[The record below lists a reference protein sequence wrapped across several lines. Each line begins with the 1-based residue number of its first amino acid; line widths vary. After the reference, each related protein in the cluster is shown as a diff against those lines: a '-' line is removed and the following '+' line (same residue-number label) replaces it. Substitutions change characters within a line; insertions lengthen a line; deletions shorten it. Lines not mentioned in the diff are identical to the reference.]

1 MSLSRVFKNRLTSCM
16 MNTSASAVFMLL
28 ALHSAMSYGSIANEP
43 LATSSGAP
51 PNIFFI
57 LDDSGSMDR
66 EQMPDSLFGE
76 GYDDIDSSGDYGS
89 YQDGSD
95 AQHKWYWSSEVNTI
109 YFDPEK
115 SYEPPMKADGSGQF
129 PDQDYTNAR
138 KNGYNP
144 GTGDNLTNDYAHSSW
159 NSIEGGAFYYEFDD
173 TVEGCDSDEEIGL
186 RDNKCYSYV
195 SVNDAEPSV
204 KQKFANWYSYYRTRL
219 FVARAGIS
227 SAFEAELNDT
237 TRLGWGKLP
246 NARYGPDY
254 TKVKGV
260 RPYGDYQGDFLEWL
274 YEKEASNGTPLR
286 QALHDMGSYYE
297 TDEPWRDDPVS
308 GSGEMA
314 SCRQSFTILMT
325 DGVRNG
331 GLNDGGEV
339 GNADGS
345 AGSLITGPGGN
356 SRSYQY
362 EPRVPFEDEIGDGL
376 EENDEGPTL
385 ADVAMHFWKRDL
397 KTDIANEVPLPKV
410 EKGRDKPFSPAFWQ
424 HMVTMTIGFGVDG
437 NVSRDEARDAVYDE
451 TEVAF
456 GHPRND
462 EGKIDDLLHAAI
474 NSRGDY
480 VSAQDTDQFVD
491 GLGRLVAQA
500 QAGTGSSSA
509 AAVSSAVRGPD
520 SKSFTASYDGSNW
533 TGSLVAKEVDSAS
546 DGAVWRA
553 KNKLRDAIG
562 SRNLYT
568 SKGNG
573 NGVTLAFNQLSED
586 QKSALNTNLDGSSG
600 SLGSDRITWLTGDQ
614 TVNNQFR
621 NYTDDPDAANYEPYV
636 LGDIVNSDPQIE
648 RKVNF
653 GHSAFDSS
661 YVTYRGTDTYTD
673 RPDVIYVGANDG
685 FLHAFDA
692 DTGEELFGYMPSSL
706 LEPVADDGYAP
717 INQLMDPEYEHRFF
731 VDGTP
736 TLMDAKLER
745 EGSDQWRTVVVGTM
759 GVGGDQVF
767 ALDVTDP
774 ESFDISE
781 DLLWEFSDS
790 DLERGVQ
797 KAQVGRLANGE
808 WAAIFGSGHGA
819 SSGHLFV
826 VNLETGD
833 LIKKLDAGNAGLSTP
848 VFTVDDGI
856 VEYVYAGNMD
866 GGLWR
871 FDLTADKA
879 KQWGAT
885 KLFQTEGPEGDPQ
898 PITSA
903 PVIADMPRTKG
914 ERVISFGTGSFFR
927 TGDDADTS
935 VQSLYGIID
944 EQGSSSNIQ
953 RKDLLVQEIVKDSDI
968 EDVDVE
974 QGDGSTEEKDFT
986 VRQVS
991 QNKLSDSDQGWV
1003 LDLDT
1008 EAGERVV
1015 SQAGFPSGLDRSRV
1029 RFSTLIPDTDICSSG
1044 TDGFLMEISL
1054 ITGGRVNEPV
1064 LDLDRDGKGDHADQ
1078 SGIKGVLGGE
1088 GITRMRDEDGDTII
1102 DEDGGPGARFTV
1114 PEGALGRRNWEQLK

>member
-1 MSLSRVFKNRLTSCM
+1 MSLSGVFKKRYTSRI
-16 MNTSASAVFMLL
+16 MNTTVSAVFTLL
-28 ALHSAMSYGSIANEP
+28 ALHSATSYGTISNEP

-57 LDDSGSMDR
+57 LDDSGSMRR
-66 EQMPDSLFGE
+66 EQMPDSLYGE
-76 GYDDIDSSGDYGS
+76 GYDDIDSTGYDGYR
-89 YQDGSD
+89 QDGSN
-95 AQHKWYWSSEVNTI
+95 AHHKWYWSSEVNTI
-109 YFDPEK
+109 YFDPNK
-115 SYEPPMKADGSGQF
+115 PYEPPMKADGSGQF
-129 PDQDYTNAR
+129 RDQDYTNAR

-144 GTGDNLTNDYAHSSW
+144 GTGDNLSNDYAHSGW

-173 TVEGCDSDEEIGL
+173 SVEGCDSDEEQGL
-186 RDNKCYSYV
+186 RDNKCYNYR
-195 SVNDAEPSV
+195 SVNNAEAPV

-227 SAFEAELNDT
+227 NAFEARLNDS

-246 NARYGPDY
+246 NAYYRSY

-260 RPYGDYQGDFLEWL
+260 RPYGDYRGDFLEWL
-274 YEKEASNGTPLR
+274 YNKEAGNGTPLR
-286 QALHDMGSYYE
+286 QALHDIGSYYE
-297 TDEPWRDDPVS
+297 TDEPWRDDPVG
-308 GSGEMA
+308 GSGGMA

-331 GLNDGGEV
+331 DLNDGGEV
-339 GNADGS
+339 DNADDS
-345 AGSLITGPGGN
+345 TGSLITGAGGN
-356 SRSYQY
+356 NQSYEY
-362 EPRVPFEDEIGDGL
+362 EPRAPFEDD
-376 EENDEGPTL
+376 EESTL

-397 KTDIANEVPLPKV
+397 RTDIDNEVPLPRV

-424 HMVTMTIGFGVDG
+424 HMVTMTIGFGVNG
-437 NVSRDEARDAVYDE
+437 SVSRDEARDAVYDE

-456 GHPRND
+456 GDPGTP

-474 NSRGDY
+474 NGRGDY
-480 VSAQDTDQFVD
+480 VSAQDTSQFVG
-491 GLGRLVAQA
+491 GLGRLLSQA

-520 SKSFTASYDGSNW
+520 SKSFTASYGGSNW
-533 TGSLVAKEVDSAS
+533 TGSLVAKEVDTAS

-568 SKGNG
+568 SAGNG
-573 NGVTLAFNQLSED
+573 NGVTLAFNQLSSE
-586 QKSALNTNLDGSSG
+586 QQGALNTNLDGTSG

-614 TVNNQFR
+614 TVNDQFR
-621 NYTDDPDAANYEPYV
+621 NYTDDPDSGDYKPYV

-653 GHSAFDSS
+653 GHSAFDPS
-661 YVTYRGTDTYTD
+661 YVTYRGTSTYTD

-692 DTGEELFGYMPSSL
+692 ETGEELFGYMPSSL
-706 LEPVADDGYAP
+706 LEPTAVDGYAP
-717 INQLMDPEYEHRFF
+717 INELMNPEYEHRFF

-736 TLMDAKLER
+736 TLMDAKLSVGDSEK
-745 EGSDQWRTVVVGTM
+745 WRTVVVGTM

-767 ALDVTDP
+767 ALDVTEP
-774 ESFDISE
+774 EALDIGD
-781 DLLWEFSDS
+781 DLLWEFSDP
-790 DLERGVQ
+790 DLDRGVQ

-808 WAAIFGSGHGA
+808 WAAIFGNGHGA

-826 VNLETGD
+826 VNLETGS
-833 LIKKLDAGNAGLSTP
+833 LIKKLDAGNGGVSTP

-871 FDLTADKA
+871 FDLSASKA
-879 KQWGAT
+879 KDWESS
-885 KLFQTEGPEGDPQ
+885 KVFQTESPKGDPQ

-903 PVIADMPRTKG
+903 PVIADLPRTQG
-914 ERVISFGTGSFFR
+914 ERVISFGTGSFFKN
-927 TGDDADTS
+927 GDDADIS
-935 VQSLYGIID
+935 IQSMYGIID
-944 EQGSSSNIQ
+944 KQGSTSDIQ
-953 RKDLLVQEIVKDSDI
+953 RKDLLVQEIIKDSD
-968 EDVDVE
+968 VADVE
-974 QGDGSTEEKDFT
+974 VEQEDGSTKKKDFT

-991 QNKLSDSDQGWV
+991 EKKLSDSDQGWV
-1003 LDLDT
+1003 LDLD
-1008 EAGERVV
+1008 EVDGERVV
-1015 SQAGFPSGLDRSRV
+1015 SQPGFPSGLDRSRV

-1044 TDGFLMEISL
+1044 TDGFLMDISL

-1064 LDLDRDGKGDHADQ
+1064 LDLDRDGKGDHKDQ
-1078 SGIKGVLGGE
+1078 SGVKGVLGGE

-1102 DEDGGPGARFTV
+1102 DEEGGPGARFTV